1 LKKISIFLTILLI
14 TLLFSIPVGA
24 ISTSASSAILINADT
39 LSVLYAK
46 NADEKRSMA
55 STTKIMTAL
64 LLSEA
69 NTPQKTVTVTKEMA
83 YVEGTNMGLKVGD
96 TVTYNALLYG
106 LLLSSGN
113 DAANTVALSLS
124 KSFSDFAVLMNKRAE
139 QIGMKNTSFVTPSG
153 LDDENHY
160 STAFDMALLAATA
173 LKNPQ
178 FAKAAATKEIT
189 IDIDNKGTMRTFS
202 NHNKMLRLYDGAIGV
217 KTGFTKKSGRC
228 LVSAAKKD
236 NVTLIAV
243 TLNAPNDWEDHK
255 KMLDYGFENSTSIEF
270 EPQIPEGVYCVAT
283 NEYLPIKTS
292 KLLYGK
298 SFDDDIVYKISLPNF
313 VYGIQND
320 EVVGEVSAYCGNT
333 LVATSQIIVEESR
346 KNYDKIF
353 FVSFYNSLLKLIR
366 SI

>member
-1 LKKISIFLTILLI
+1 MKKIAILLS
-14 TLLFSIPVGA
+14 LFLISFLFIVPAGA

-96 TVTYNALLYG
+96 TVTHNALLYG

-124 KSFSDFAVLMNKRAE
+124 KNFSDFAFLMNNRAE
-139 QIGMKNTSFVTPSG
+139 QIGMKNTNFVTPSG
-153 LDDENHY
+153 LDDEQHY

-173 LKNPQ
+173 LKNPD
-178 FAKAAATKEIT
+178 FAKAAATQEIT
-189 IDIDNKGTMRTFS
+189 LDIDNNGNMRTFS

-228 LVSAAKKD
+228 LVSAAKKE

-243 TLNAPNDWEDHK
+243 TLNAPDDWEDHK

-270 EPQIPEGVYCVAT
+270 EPQIPEGVYSVVT
-283 NEYLPIKTS
+283 NQYLPITAS
-292 KLLYGK
+292 KLQYGK
-298 SFDDDIVYKISLPNF
+298 SFDDNIVYKVSLPHF
-313 VYGIQND
+313 VYGVQRD
-320 EVVGEVSAYCGNT
+320 EVVGEVSAYCGGT
-333 LVATSQIIVEESR
+333 LVATSQIVVNEST
-346 KNYDKIF
+346 KNCDKKF
-353 FVSFYNSLLKLIR
+353 FISFCNSFLKMIR